1 VAREDARTALV
12 LYAARQLGR
21 PYIWAD
27 LDCSG
32 FVVECLSQV
41 ARSWPGLYDG
51 TDRSSQ
57 GLFDYFLLPR
67 GMVVRSSILKVEDL
81 RPGMLVFYYD
91 TSSNGQ
97 ERVFHVAIHAMTVPP
112 FAAESGTGA
121 QEVGPVSIEAGGGGS
136 ANVTPRASLIRPAGV
151 RFAAS
156 DRHGSASWKAL
167 DPFVL
172 LEG

>member
-1 VAREDARTALV
+1 MTTEHARTALV

-41 ARSWPGLYDG
+41 ARSWPALYDG
-51 TDRSSQ
+51 VDRSSQ
-57 GLFDYFLLPR
+57 GLYDYFMGKPNAGYGKIR
-67 GMVVRSSILKVEDL
+67 GEAKGLC
-81 RPGMLVFYYD
+81 PGMLVFYFNR
-91 TSSNGQ
+91 SSADGG
-97 ERVFHVAIHAMTVPP
+97 ERVFHVAIHVMTVPP
-112 FAAESGTGA
+112 LEGKS
-121 QEVGPVSIEAGGGGS
+121 VGPVSIEAGGGGS
-136 ANVTPRASLIRPAGV
+136 GNVTPRDSLIKPAGV

-156 DRHGSASWKAL
+156 DKHGSAHWKAL

-172 LEG
+172 LEDA